1 MLGMRKNCNLAENLE
16 EGMWEEVNWIFGSES
31 DLNFS
36 QFYFKE
42 MEQEKSALD
51 NLEI

>member
-16 EGMWEEVNWIFGSES
+16 EGVWEEVKRIFGSES
-31 DLNFS
+31 DLNFYP
-36 QFYFKE
+36 FYFKE